1 MIGRRHVFHIGGY
14 DPITPERQFERFCR
28 SLRSFE
34 RTWNVSSQTSA
45 IADTSK
51 VSACWDAEAWGP
63 NWKTRITFEMLRWDD
78 LILRDSERG
87 MLSRL
92 GQSALSLFNFAA
104 TGTLFR
110 YVYANWKYA
119 VFFLF
124 PYFYVALF
132 WLVGAGIGYAVTR
145 LAGLTGAYAA
155 ISGLGIAVAIFAGL
169 MRWLGPRRRINHVLD
184 DAIFS
189 RQFLYGQRPEME
201 KRIDDL
207 AGRIIERARQADVDE
222 ILVVGHSL
230 GAALT
235 LAAVARGLKQDPQV
249 GQHGPTLCVLTVG
262 ATIPKFSLHPKGD
275 RIRRAT
281 QIVAG
286 ELPIH
291 WTEYQARDD
300 AVSFYRFD
308 PVTLKRVS
316 RDRSDG
322 RPNIRRVQIHSMMD
336 PASFRRNK
344 HDYMRMHYQF
354 LMGNGQR
361 APYDYCMIMCGPL
374 DFDDITSPL
383 GGVDRFQADGSVTG
397 RKAA

>member
-14 DPITPERQFERFCR
+14 DPITPERQLERFCR
-28 SLRSFE
+28 SLSSFE

-45 IADTSK
+45 TADTSK
-51 VSACWDAEAWGP
+51 VSACWEAEAWGP

-124 PYFYVALF
+124 PYLYVTLF
-132 WLVGAGIGYAVTR
+132 WLVGAGIGYAVTW

-155 ISGLGIAVAIFAGL
+155 ISGLCIAVAIFAGL
-169 MRWLGPRRRINHVLD
+169 MHWLGPRRRINHVLD

-201 KRIDDL
+201 KRIDDF

-235 LAAVARGLKQDPQV
+235 LAAVARGLKQDPRL
-249 GQHGPTLCVLTVG
+249 GKHGPTLCVLTVG

-275 RIRRAT
+275 RIRQAT

-286 ELPIH
+286 ELSIH

-361 APYDYCMIMCGPL
+361 APYDYCMITCGPL

-383 GGVDRFQADGSVTG
+383 GGVDRFQADGSVTS
-397 RKAA
+397 RIAA

>member
-45 IADTSK
+45 IAGTSK

-189 RQFLYGQRPEME
+189 RQFLYGQRLEME
-201 KRIDDL
+201 KRIDDF

-235 LAAVARGLKQDPQV
+235 LAAVARGLKQDPEL

-275 RIRRAT
+275 RIRQAT

-286 ELPIH
+286 ELSIH

-383 GGVDRFQADGSVTG
+383 GGVDRFQADGSVTS

>member
-92 GQSALSLFNFAA
+92 GQSALSLFNFAS

-201 KRIDDL
+201 KRIDDF
-207 AGRIIERARQADVDE
+207 AGRIVERARQADVDE

-235 LAAVARGLKQDPQV
+235 LAAVARGLKQDPEL